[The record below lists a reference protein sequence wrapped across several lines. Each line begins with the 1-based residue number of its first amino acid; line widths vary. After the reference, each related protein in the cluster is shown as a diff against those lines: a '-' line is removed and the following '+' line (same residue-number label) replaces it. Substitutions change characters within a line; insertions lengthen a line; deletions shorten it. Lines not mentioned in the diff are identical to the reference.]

1 MRKYSIKS
9 AKGKTTIY
17 EVEIEV
23 IRTAEDVSVS
33 WLNPGEYK
41 ARVLKPISF
50 HQRIEKLVD
59 GKKEIVMVPDIW
71 CWHAFYE
78 SVEDARAQATKWIK
92 EDMVD
97 FAIRK
102 HREPATEEEVQ
113 AAIAAVEI
121 ITL

>member
-1 MRKYSIKS
+1 MKKYSIKS

-33 WLNPGEYK
+33 WLNTGEYK

-78 SVEDARAQATKWIK
+78 SVEDAKAQATKWIK

-102 HREPATEEEVQ
+102 HHEPATEEEVQ
-113 AAIAAVEI
+113 AAITAVEI